1 LIFDLIGI
9 NLNLTLYG
17 TGPARENFMG
27 GLAMRQQ
34 KGFTLIELLVVIAII
49 AILASLAIPQYLSYQ
64 RKAKVS
70 SYAEPIAR
78 GCLMDLAAYCMENPG
93 SSTGYTV
100 GNTSVGANCRSTSVS
115 TAGGNVN
122 LSASGSATCGSDGT
136 LTFGAADNSEGISAT
151 LAGVTDYRARCF
163 ATSNSIRCTV
173 ETQ

>member
-1 LIFDLIGI
+1 
-9 NLNLTLYG
+9 
-17 TGPARENFMG
+17 MG

-93 SSTGYTV
+93 GTGNY
-100 GNTSVGANCRSTSVS
+100 SVGSGSSGLNCRNSTVS
-115 TAGGNVN
+115 TAGGTVT
-122 LSASGSATCGSDGT
+122 LDVASGSTATCGNDGT
-136 LTFGAADNSEGISAT
+136 LSFGDASGGGIIAT
-151 LAGVTDYRARCF
+151 LDSVTDYQARCF
-163 ATSNSIRCTV
+163 AANSSIRCTV
-173 ETQ
+173 EAQ